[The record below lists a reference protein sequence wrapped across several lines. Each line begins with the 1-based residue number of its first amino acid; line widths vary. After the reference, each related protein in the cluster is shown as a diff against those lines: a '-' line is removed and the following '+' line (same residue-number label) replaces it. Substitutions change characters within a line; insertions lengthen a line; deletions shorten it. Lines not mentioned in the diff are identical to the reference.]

1 MEKSMNDRQANVAQY
16 CDGVLSS
23 KQIAVLAGD
32 KPKYVQ
38 DVMLKFDLPRLSAR
52 HPAGEKNPN
61 WKGGRIID
69 RDGYV
74 LVTVAKGHPHARYVK
89 DRDVGKILEHRLLME
104 KKLGRFLLPTEVVD
118 HIDGLRLHNHVDN
131 LRLFSSNA
139 EHLKATIT
147 NCIPKW
153 SAKARQKQFAPTA
166 VRINSKPIDSYRSM
180 KKSGDARLRQ
190 ILLAALQF
198 GIDSP
203 FLLGS
208 SHHLKKAGISDFSH
222 SNLERELGLLYQRY
236 A

>member
-1 MEKSMNDRQANVAQY
+1 MKKKMNDRQANVAQY

-23 KQIAVLAGD
+23 KQIAVLADD

-38 DVMLKFDLPRLSAR
+38 EVMLKFDLPRLPAR
-52 HPAGEKNPN
+52 HPFGEKNPN
-61 WKGGRIID
+61 FRGGRIID

-74 LVTVAKGHPHARYVK
+74 LVTVAKGHPYGRYVK
-89 DRDVGKILEHRLLME
+89 DRDVGKVLEHRLIME
-104 KKLGRFLLPTEVVD
+104 KKLGRYLLPSEVVD
-118 HIDGLRLHNHVDN
+118 HIDGLRLHNHEDN

-147 NCIPKW
+147 NHIPKW
-153 SAKARQKQFAPTA
+153 SAKAREKQFAPTA
-166 VRINSKPIDSYRSM
+166 DRINSKPIDSYRQM
-180 KKSGDARLRQ
+180 KRSGDARLRQ

-208 SHHLKKAGISDFSH
+208 SHHLKKAEVYDFSH
-222 SNLERELGLLYQRY
+222 SNLKRELDLLYQRY